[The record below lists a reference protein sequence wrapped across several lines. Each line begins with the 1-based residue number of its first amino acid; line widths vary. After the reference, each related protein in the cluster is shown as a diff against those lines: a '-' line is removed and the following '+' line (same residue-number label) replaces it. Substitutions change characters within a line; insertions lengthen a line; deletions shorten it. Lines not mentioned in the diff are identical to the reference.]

1 LWSEKKSKNRLD
13 APLLIIAPLNKR
25 ELKIVKEDGMEI
37 AKRTALVTGGASGL
51 GAAAVKRIVKAGGN
65 AAIFDVQQEKGS
77 ALAAELGSSVLFC
90 LTDVTNEES
99 VNKSIAGA
107 RDHFGGIHFCV
118 NAAGTGWVERTI
130 SKNGPH
136 SLPVFEQILRLNLLG
151 TFNVASKAAFAMSTN
166 EPNEKGERG
175 VIVNV
180 SSTAAFDGQIGQTAY
195 AASKG
200 AIVGL
205 TLPMARDLAGLGI
218 RVVTIAPGLFN
229 TPLLAMLPQDAIKAL
244 NASVPFPKRI
254 GEPEE
259 FALLV
264 EQIILNPYL
273 NGEVIRL
280 DGALRMAP
288 R

>member
-1 LWSEKKSKNRLD
+1 
-13 APLLIIAPLNKR
+13 
-25 ELKIVKEDGMEI
+25 MEI

-51 GAAAVKRIVKAGGN
+51 GAAAVRRIVKAGGN
-65 AAIFDVQQEKGS
+65 VAIFDVQQEKGN
-77 ALAAELGSSVLFC
+77 ALADELGQSVLFC
-90 LTDVTNEES
+90 LTDVTSEES
-99 VNKSIAGA
+99 VNRSLA
-107 RDHFGGIHFCV
+107 RAREHFGGIHFCV
-118 NAAGTGWVERTI
+118 NAAGTGWVERTV

-151 TFNVASKAAFAMSTN
+151 TFNVASKAAFAMSAN
-166 EPNEKGERG
+166 EPNDKGERG

-180 SSTAAFDGQIGQTAY
+180 SSTAAFDGQIGQAAY

-200 AIVGL
+200 AVVGM

-229 TPLLAMLPQDAIKAL
+229 TPLLAMLPEEAIKAL
-244 NASVPFPKRI
+244 NNSVPFPKRI
-254 GEPEE
+254 GDPDE
-259 FALLV
+259 FALLI
-264 EQIILNPYL
+264 EQIFLNPYL

-288 R
+288 K

>member
-1 LWSEKKSKNRLD
+1 
-13 APLLIIAPLNKR
+13 
-25 ELKIVKEDGMEI
+25 MEI
-37 AKRTALVTGGASGL
+37 KNRTALITGGASGL
-51 GAAAVKRIVKAGGN
+51 GEATVRRIVNVGGN
-65 AAIFDVQQEKGS
+65 AVIFDVQQDKAN
-77 ALAAELGSSVLFC
+77 ALAAELGSRVLYC
-90 LTDVTNEES
+90 LTDVTKEES
-99 VNKSIAGA
+99 VNESIAKA
-107 RDHFGGIHFCV
+107 REHFGGIHFCV

-136 SLPVFEQILRLNLLG
+136 SLPMFEQILRLNLLG

-180 SSTAAFDGQIGQTAY
+180 SSTAAFDGQIGQAAY

-200 AIVGL
+200 AVVGM
-205 TLPMARDLAGLGI
+205 TLPMARDLSGLGI

-229 TPLLAMLPQDAIKAL
+229 TPLLSMLPQEALKAL
-244 NASVPFPKRI
+244 NSSVPFPKRI

-259 FALLV
+259 FALLA
-264 EQIILNPYL
+264 EQIFLNPYL

-288 R
+288 K

>member
-1 LWSEKKSKNRLD
+1 
-13 APLLIIAPLNKR
+13 
-25 ELKIVKEDGMEI
+25 MEI
-37 AKRTALVTGGASGL
+37 VNCTALITGGASGL
-51 GAAAVKRIVKAGGN
+51 GAAAVRRVVHAGGN
-65 AAIFDVQQEKGS
+65 AVILDVQEEKGK
-77 ALAAELGSSVLFC
+77 ALVAQLGSHTLFC
-90 LTDVTNEES
+90 LTDVTKEES
-99 VNKSIAGA
+99 VNAAIIQA
-107 RDHFGGIHFCV
+107 REHFGGIHFCI
-118 NAAGTGWVERTI
+118 NAAGTGWSERTV

-136 SLPVFEQILRLNLLG
+136 SLTIFEQILRLNLLG
-151 TFNVASKAAFAMSTN
+151 TFNVASKAAFAMSKN
-166 EPNEKGERG
+166 APNEKGERG

-200 AIVGL
+200 AVAGM

-218 RVVTIAPGLFN
+218 RVVTVAPGLFN
-229 TPLLAMLPQDAIKAL
+229 TPLLALLPPEVIKAL
-244 NASVPFPKRI
+244 NESVPFPKRI

-264 EQIILNPYL
+264 EQILMNPYL

-288 R
+288 K